1 MFYDS
6 PTMLKQNLLRTIS
19 NMQEVSQLF
28 VKQPEKDFSRKR
40 KISFADTIRFLLSMN
55 GNTVPK
61 EWMDYWD
68 FYPDMP
74 SVSAFSQQRQKLL
87 PDAMDFLFHTFTD
100 SFSTLSTYRG
110 FRLIACDGS
119 DLAIACNPKDKETH
133 RRHNSIERGEKGYNQ
148 LHLNAL
154 YDLKN
159 RIYID
164 AVIQPGR
171 HPNEAQALIEM
182 LKRSKVQEPVL
193 LIADRGYESYNIM
206 ANAQEKGWK
215 FLIRA
220 KDLGSRGILTHLP
233 IPEDGT
239 FDCTLSLILTRKQT
253 KEIKSQPHKYRFLTN
268 KTVCDF
274 LDPIENPFYTLHFR
288 VLRFP
293 ITKSTME
300 CIITNLE
307 EEDFPM
313 KEIKKLYEWRWGIE
327 RSFRELKYTIGL
339 TNFHAKKVEY
349 ILQEI
354 FARLIIYNF
363 CERIITKIVI
373 QQKNRKYI
381 YQANFTVA
389 VLICRE
395 FFSGRVPP
403 PNLEALIQKNILP
416 VREGRKAPR
425 KIRPNSAVSF
435 LYRIA

>member
-1 MFYDS
+1 MKNMEECK
-6 PTMLKQNLLRTIS
+6 TLL
-19 NMQEVSQLF
+19 Q
-28 VKQPEKDFSRKR
+28 KR
-40 KISFADTIRFLLSMN
+40 GYREID
-55 GNTVPK
+55 
-61 EWMDYWD
+61 
-68 FYPDMP
+68 
-74 SVSAFSQQRQKLL
+74 
-87 PDAMDFLFHTFTD
+87 D

-110 FRLIACDGS
+110 FRLIACDDS
-119 DLAIACNPKDKETH
+119 DLAIACNPKDKETN

-182 LKRSKVQEPVL
+182 LKHSKVQEPVL

-293 ITKSTME
+293 ITESTME

-313 KEIKKLYEWRWGIE
+313 KEIKKLYEWRWGIMP
-327 RSFRELKYTIGL
+327 
-339 TNFHAKKVEY
+339 
-349 ILQEI
+349 I
-354 FARLIIYNF
+354 F
-363 CERIITKIVI
+363 
-373 QQKNRKYI
+373 
-381 YQANFTVA
+381 
-389 VLICRE
+389 
-395 FFSGRVPP
+395 
-403 PNLEALIQKNILP
+403 
-416 VREGRKAPR
+416 
-425 KIRPNSAVSF
+425 
-435 LYRIA
+435 

>member
-1 MFYDS
+1 MSHES
-6 PTMLKQNLLRTIS
+6 PSVLKRNLLHIIS
-19 NMQEVSQLF
+19 DMQEVSQLF
-28 VKQPEKDFSRKR
+28 VRQPDKDFSRKR
-40 KISFADTIRFLLSMN
+40 RISFSDTIRFLLSMN
-55 GNTVPK
+55 GNTVRK
-61 EWMDYWD
+61 EWLDYWN
-68 FYPDMP
+68 FHPDMP

-87 PDAMDFLFHTFTD
+87 PDAMDFLFHSFTE
-100 SFSTLSTYRG
+100 SFSLVDTYRG

-119 DLAIACNPKDKETH
+119 DLAIAHNPNDKDTH
-133 RRHNSIERGEKGYNQ
+133 RRHNSIERNEKGYNQ

-159 RIYID
+159 RIYVD

-171 HPNEAQALIEM
+171 HPNEAQALVEM
-182 LKRSKVQEPVL
+182 TKRSRIQEQVL
-193 LIADRGYESYNIM
+193 LIADRGYESYNIL

-239 FDCTLSLILTRKQT
+239 FDCTISLILTRKQT

-268 KTVCDF
+268 KTICDF
-274 LDPIENPFYTLHFR
+274 IDPVENPFYTLNFR

-293 ITKSTME
+293 VTEDTME
-300 CIITNLE
+300 CIITNLDE
-307 EEDFPM
+307 KEFPM
-313 KEIKKLYEWRWGIE
+313 EEIKKLYGWRWGIE
-327 RSFRELKYTIGL
+327 CSFRELKYTIGL

-363 CERIITKIVI
+363 CERIITGIVI
-373 QQKNRKYI
+373 RQKDRKHA

-389 VLICRE
+389 VMICRE
-395 FFSGRVPP
+395 FFRNRIPP
-403 PNLEALIQKNILP
+403 PNLEALIQKNVLP

-425 KIRPNSAVSF
+425 KVRPNSAVSF

>member
-1 MFYDS
+1 M
-6 PTMLKQNLLRTIS
+6 
-19 NMQEVSQLF
+19 
-28 VKQPEKDFSRKR
+28 
-40 KISFADTIRFLLSMN
+40 
-55 GNTVPK
+55 
-61 EWMDYWD
+61 
-68 FYPDMP
+68 
-74 SVSAFSQQRQKLL
+74 
-87 PDAMDFLFHTFTD
+87 
-100 SFSTLSTYRG
+100 
-110 FRLIACDGS
+110 
-119 DLAIACNPKDKETH
+119 
-133 RRHNSIERGEKGYNQ
+133 
-148 LHLNAL
+148 
-154 YDLKN
+154 
-159 RIYID
+159 
-164 AVIQPGR
+164 
-171 HPNEAQALIEM
+171 
-182 LKRSKVQEPVL
+182 QEPVL

-293 ITKSTME
+293 ITESTME

-373 QQKNRKYI
+373 QQKKKLCESIFVALLHHFLFFHSLLLHGTINVSNIEMAGDY
-381 YQANFTVA
+381 YQTNH
-389 VLICRE
+389 
-395 FFSGRVPP
+395 
-403 PNLEALIQKNILP
+403 
-416 VREGRKAPR
+416 
-425 KIRPNSAVSF
+425 
-435 LYRIA
+435 